1 MYFDFEMRR
10 LLLGLT
16 SIVNQAPSQN
26 LPPLIFQRLPTIV
39 SCVSNLSTQVHE
51 ERMKVLRAKE
61 RDNNVQCDDHFQDN
75 DYEDEEDFDD
85 GYESEEE
92 FKEINSRILELKKKN
107 QQNGPSSFGKA
118 EQIDED
124 SSDDDSDYEYIAGD
138 LDLYDSALEGMDEI
152 LFVKD
157 SLEGINMS
165 NPELFE
171 NLLSEL
177 NGDMRNK
184 FNQVMESAQQ
194 MKFREEQINQIID
207 KTALMTK
214 QQKRAVVL
222 NKSDNFNI
230 AATC

>member
-1 MYFDFEMRR
+1 
-10 LLLGLT
+10 
-16 SIVNQAPSQN
+16 
-26 LPPLIFQRLPTIV
+26 
-39 SCVSNLSTQVHE
+39 
-51 ERMKVLRAKE
+51 
-61 RDNNVQCDDHFQDN
+61 
-75 DYEDEEDFDD
+75 
-85 GYESEEE
+85 
-92 FKEINSRILELKKKN
+92 
-107 QQNGPSSFGKA
+107 
-118 EQIDED
+118 
-124 SSDDDSDYEYIAGD
+124 
-138 LDLYDSALEGMDEI
+138 MDEI